1 MRLSP
6 DQVWQKLN
14 DAHTG
19 IVTTLRSNGD
29 PITLP
34 VWFVVDD
41 HTLVFS
47 SPASAKKITRVRRNP
62 RSSFLVES
70 GRAWQELSAVQM
82 TGTITFVEDPDEQE
96 RLDEML
102 AAKYEKFRGLASMSE
117 RTATYYADK
126 IFMRFTPDARVLS
139 WDNSTIVATV

>member
-1 MRLSP
+1 MRLAP
-6 DQVWQKLN
+6 EQIWQKMT

-34 VWFVVDD
+34 VWFVVDE

-47 SPASAKKITRVRRNP
+47 SPAGAKKIARVRRNP

-82 TGTITFVEDPDEQE
+82 TGTITFVEDPREQE
-96 RLDEML
+96 RLDDML
-102 AAKYEKFRGLASMSE
+102 SLKYEEFRGLASMSE

-139 WDNSTIVATV
+139 WDNSTIAAKA